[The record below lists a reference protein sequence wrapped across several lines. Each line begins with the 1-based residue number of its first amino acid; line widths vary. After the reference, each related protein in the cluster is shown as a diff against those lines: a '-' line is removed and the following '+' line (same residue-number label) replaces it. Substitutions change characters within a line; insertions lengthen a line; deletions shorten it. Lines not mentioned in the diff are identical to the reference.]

1 MSSTKM
7 LPDGANDGGGTAIM
21 LEIARLTKDA
31 NLDLGIDFF
40 FDGRNRASRT

>member
-1 MSSTKM
+1 M
-7 LPDGANDGGGTAIM
+7 LPDGANDGGSGTAIM

-40 FDGRNRASRT
+40 FFRWRGNRASRT